1 MRFQT
6 VGYRVV
12 LLIVACSFTELQSAM
27 AQGGGANAQTT
38 SAQNPYAGVT
48 KEYAQNV
55 IAGLQRDIER
65 QQVAVQID
73 YREMW
78 VNTANSSVDIFNV
91 YLRQIFGGVDDWE
104 RFSQT
109 IDQAQQDFQMGDS
122 QLGARQAYDALKQ
135 FKDLAQQANGIFDPV
150 TFSEPLNPKSLLERL
165 RQIYDDT
172 TSALKDLSSTGN
184 SMVALEEANKR
195 LAELKRQRN
204 EWQTVMANA
213 PSQNAPQPKN
223 ASPPKPVDCF
233 LNVRAPCIVKCH
245 ELPLMAQVL
254 VCANNCAGCPDK

>member
-1 MRFQT
+1 MSFQ
-6 VGYRVV
+6 RVRHPV
-12 LLIVACSFTELQSAM
+12 VFLIAAACSLIELQTAL
-27 AQGGGANAQTT
+27 AQGGSA
-38 SAQNPYAGVT
+38 AQNPYAGVT

-55 IAGLQRDIER
+55 IAGLQREIER
-65 QQVAVQID
+65 QQVRVQID

-104 RFSQT
+104 KFSQT
-109 IDQAQQDFQMGDS
+109 IDQAQQAFQTGNS
-122 QLGARQAYDALKQ
+122 QSGARQAYDALKQ

-150 TFSEPLNPKSLLERL
+150 TFSEPLNPKSLLEYL
-165 RQIYDDT
+165 QQIRDDT
-172 TSALKDLSSTGN
+172 TSLLKNLSSTGN

-213 PSQNAPQPKN
+213 PSQSAPQPKN

-233 LNVRAPCIVKCH
+233 YDVRVPCINKSN
-245 ELPLMAQVL
+245 ELPLVAQVL
-254 VCANNCAGCPDK
+254 ACVNNCGGCPNK